1 MLVICLG
8 MTLVA
13 AITTFFYKFKRINY
27 TQLARNADQQ
37 SIELNSSKAI
47 LFTPHGN
54 RSEITFKDK
63 E

>member
-27 TQLARNADQQ
+27 TKLARNTDQQ
-37 SIELNSSKAI
+37 SIELNSSKQY
-47 LFTPHGN
+47 FTPHAK